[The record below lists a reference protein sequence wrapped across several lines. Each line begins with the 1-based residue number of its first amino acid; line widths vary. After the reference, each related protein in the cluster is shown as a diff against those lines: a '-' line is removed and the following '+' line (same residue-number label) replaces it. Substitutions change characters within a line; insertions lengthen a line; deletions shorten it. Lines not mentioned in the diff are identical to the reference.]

1 MVTSNG
7 ATAGADVARP
17 RVVLVAGMARDRTI
31 GHDGGIPWHYGED
44 LRTFKRVTL
53 GTALVMG
60 RRTLESI
67 GRLLPGR
74 ETVVLTRNPAAVAEA
89 WPGAHAVSS
98 LTEALDRVRALGLAV
113 ASIAGGGEVYRLALP
128 LADELLLTE
137 IPEDGGGDVTF
148 PAFDRHEWVEVSRE
162 VIDRVQLVRYL
173 RREQA

>member
-1 MVTSNG
+1 MTAAEDAPSG
-7 ATAGADVARP
+7 ASLRRP
-17 RVVLVAGMARDRTI
+17 RVVLVAGIARDRTI

-74 ETVVLTRNPAAVAEA
+74 ETVVLTRSPETVAAR
-89 WPGAHAVSS
+89 WPGAHVVTT
-98 LTEALDRVRALGLAV
+98 LEAAFERVAELGIEV

-148 PAFDRHEWVEVSRE
+148 PAIDTGEWVEVSRE

-173 RREQA
+173 RREPA